1 MAKPNVR
8 DTTIIGVME
17 EVTEGT
23 FLAPA
28 AATDYVQ
35 PEEDGFEMT
44 PSRELLERNILN
56 SSIGSATPKLGMK
69 SVAAGLTVEMRASGV
84 EGGDTD
90 FGKLL
95 KAAMGATRSISTTT
109 TTKSSGNTATVLQ
122 IEDADISKFNVGDI
136 VLMKQSGAYHVA
148 AITAKSTGGGTASI
162 TVIPPHP
169 SGDHTD
175 SVVISKTTM
184 FLTSSTGHPSL
195 SLAYY
200 WSNTWRQAA
209 AGCRPKSM
217 SIDNFTVGQL
227 AKFVFALEGL
237 SYSEADGAAPHT
249 PTFDVGTPP
258 VILSACLFKDGV
270 DVPIN
275 TFGLQLENTLG
286 FQTSTCSPN
295 GKVGSRITE
304 RVITGTLNP
313 YMDDASSPFFDLFD
327 ALTEFS
333 IFIRAYIPS
342 SVSGEVVLGSVVG
355 IWLPKCIVT
364 EYKKGDLEGLITD
377 EVSFRAVRGASGD
390 ANEEMYIG
398 FI

>member
-1 MAKPNVR
+1 M
-8 DTTIIGVME
+8 
-17 EVTEGT
+17 
-23 FLAPA
+23 
-28 AATDYVQ
+28 
-35 PEEDGFEMT
+35 
-44 PSRELLERNILN
+44 
-56 SSIGSATPKLGMK
+56 
-69 SVAAGLTVEMRASGV
+69 
-84 EGGDTD
+84 
-90 FGKLL
+90 
-95 KAAMGATRSISTTT
+95 
-109 TTKSSGNTATVLQ
+109 
-122 IEDADISKFNVGDI
+122 
-136 VLMKQSGAYHVA
+136 
-148 AITAKSTGGGTASI
+148 
-162 TVIPPHP
+162 
-169 SGDHTD
+169 
-175 SVVISKTTM
+175 
-184 FLTSSTGHPSL
+184 
-195 SLAYY
+195 
-200 WSNTWRQAA
+200 
-209 AGCRPKSM
+209 
-217 SIDNFTVGQL
+217 
-227 AKFVFALEGL
+227 
-237 SYSEADGAAPHT
+237 
-249 PTFDVGTPP
+249 
-258 VILSACLFKDGV
+258 ILSACLFKDGV